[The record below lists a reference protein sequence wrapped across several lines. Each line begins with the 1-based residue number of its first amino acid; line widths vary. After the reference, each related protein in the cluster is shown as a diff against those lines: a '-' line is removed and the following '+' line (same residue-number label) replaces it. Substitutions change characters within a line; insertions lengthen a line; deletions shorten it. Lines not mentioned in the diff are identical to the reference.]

1 MNEQLLDR
9 CGNLLAECFW
19 EELGVKAQCR
29 GISDGLTIFQKQC
42 RGQTRA
48 FFHLGG
54 LTIFGDADGLA
65 MGYFSAEET
74 RLAEFLQEELGQ
86 LLATFPAQDLQ
97 AMQENSQAVL
107 EIARP
112 DWYRAH
118 LAPAQEVYVLQ
129 AVAVRKERRGTGVF
143 RKLLTPLLE
152 EAAGR
157 NCPVVLQTFEQENA
171 EKYQHMGFQLLEKIP
186 SQTIPLTAYNLM
198 WRRADCVEG

>member
-19 EELGVKAQCR
+19 EEPGVKAQCR
-29 GISDGLTIFQKQC
+29 GIPDGLSIFQKQC
-42 RGQTRA
+42 RGQARA
-48 FFHLGG
+48 FFCLGR
-54 LTIFGDADGLA
+54 LEIFRDIDGVT

-74 RLAEFLQEELGQ
+74 RLAELLREELGQ
-86 LLATFPAQDLQ
+86 LLATFPARDLQ

-112 DWYRAH
+112 AWYRAH
-118 LAPAQEVYVLQ
+118 LDPAQEVYVLQ

-143 RKLLTPLLE
+143 RKLLTPLME

-157 NCPVVLQTFEQENA
+157 NCPVVLQTFERETA
-171 EKYQHMGFQLLEKIP
+171 EKYQHMGFRLLETIP
-186 SQTIPLTAYNLM
+186 SQTLPLTAYNLM

>member
-19 EELGVKAQCR
+19 EEPGVKAQCR
-29 GISDGLTIFQKQC
+29 GIPDGLSIFQKQC
-42 RGQTRA
+42 RGQARA

-54 LTIFGDADGLA
+54 LEIFGDIDGVT

-74 RLAEFLQEELGQ
+74 RLAELLREELGQ
-86 LLATFPAQDLQ
+86 LLATFPARDLQ

-112 DWYRAH
+112 AWYRAH
-118 LAPAQEVYVLQ
+118 LDPAQEVYVLQ
-129 AVAVRKERRGTGVF
+129 AIAVRKERRGTGVF

-157 NCPVVLQTFEQENA
+157 NCPVVLQTFERETA
-171 EKYQHMGFQLLEKIP
+171 EKYQHMGFQLLETIP
-186 SQTIPLTAYNLM
+186 SQPLPLTAYNLM
-198 WRRADCVEG
+198 WRRADRVEG

>member
-1 MNEQLLDR
+1 MNNFWTVAGTCLRSAFGRNLVSRPSAGGFRTGSLSSKSSAADR
-9 CGNLLAECFW
+9 P
-19 EELGVKAQCR
+19 
-29 GISDGLTIFQKQC
+29 GLFSTW
-42 RGQTRA
+42 
-48 FFHLGG
+48 GG
-54 LTIFGDADGLA
+54 LTIFGDVDGLA

-74 RLAEFLQEELGQ
+74 RLAEFLQEKLGQ

>member
-1 MNEQLLDR
+1 MDEQLLDR

-19 EELGVKAQCR
+19 EEPGVKTQCR
-29 GISDGLTIFQKQC
+29 GIPDGFSIFQKQC
-42 RGQTRA
+42 RGQARA
-48 FFHLGG
+48 FFRLGG
-54 LTIFGDADGLA
+54 LEILGNIDGMT
-65 MGYFSAEET
+65 MGYFSAEES
-74 RLAEFLQEELGQ
+74 RLAELLQEELSQ
-86 LLATFPAQDLQ
+86 LLAMFPAQDLQ

-118 LAPAQEVYVLQ
+118 LDPAQEVYVLQ
-129 AVAVRKERRGTGVF
+129 AVAVQKERRGTGVF

-152 EAAGR
+152 GAAGR

-171 EKYQHMGFQLLEKIP
+171 EKYQHMGFQLLETVP
-186 SQTIPLTAYNLM
+186 SRTIPLTSYNLM

>member
-19 EELGVKAQCR
+19 EEPGVKAQCR
-29 GISDGLTIFQKQC
+29 GIPDGLSIFQKQC
-42 RGQTRA
+42 RGQARA
-48 FFHLGG
+48 FFCLGR
-54 LTIFGDADGLA
+54 LEIFGDIDGVT

-74 RLAEFLQEELGQ
+74 RLAELLREELGQ
-86 LLATFPAQDLQ
+86 LLATFPARDLQ

-112 DWYRAH
+112 AWYRAH
-118 LAPAQEVYVLQ
+118 LDPAQEVYVLQ

-143 RKLLTPLLE
+143 RKLLTPLME

-157 NCPVVLQTFEQENA
+157 NCPVVLQTFERETA
-171 EKYQHMGFQLLEKIP
+171 EKYQHMGFRLLETIP
-186 SQTIPLTAYNLM
+186 SQTLPLTAYNLM
-198 WRRADCVEG
+198 WRRADRVEG

>member
-1 MNEQLLDR
+1 M
-9 CGNLLAECFW
+9 
-19 EELGVKAQCR
+19 
-29 GISDGLTIFQKQC
+29 T
-42 RGQTRA
+42 
-48 FFHLGG
+48 
-54 LTIFGDADGLA
+54 

-74 RLAEFLQEELGQ
+74 RLAELLREELCQ
-86 LLATFPAQDLQ
+86 LLATFPARDLQ

-112 DWYRAH
+112 AWYRAH
-118 LAPAQEVYVLQ
+118 LDPAQEVYVLQ

-157 NCPVVLQTFEQENA
+157 NCPVVLQTFERETA
-171 EKYQHMGFQLLEKIP
+171 EKYQHMGFRLLETIP
-186 SQTIPLTAYNLM
+186 SQTLPLTAYNLM